1 MKTLDD
7 AEEYELW
14 GYPDTAVVDCD
25 FLEQAFESYGCNVNA
40 VLDIAC
46 GTGRHAIEMAGR
58 GYAVTGLDVSE
69 CMIRKAK
76 EKAGSLEIEFV
87 EEDMLNLSHE
97 DRYDAAYMLF
107 NTVSLVTEN
116 DEIITLMKAV
126 HRGLRKGGLFLVEL
140 GNLWGLVAD
149 KSFHNGTSCNTQE
162 KDGYKRKYTSKVV
175 IGPNNSLYTQT
186 RETQYWK
193 DDKKLEPKRRVV
205 KQRVYSINEFE
216 LLARLTGFELIAIYG
231 SLDINKKNPKP
242 FKSIDDPNR
251 VYETK
256 EPYRNFTLI
265 FFRDSTIV
273 AHE

>member
-1 MKTLDD
+1 VKTLDD

-14 GYPDTAVVDCD
+14 GYPDTTVADCD
-25 FLEQAFESYGCNVNA
+25 FLEKAFETYGCNVYT

-69 CMIRKAK
+69 SMIRKSR

-97 DRYDAAYMLF
+97 DSYDAAYFLF

-126 HRGLRKGGLFLVEL
+126 HRALRKDGLFLVEL

-149 KSFHNGTSCNTQE
+149 NSFHNGTSRNTQE
-162 KDGYKRKYTSKVV
+162 RDGYRRKYTSKVV
-175 IGPNNSLYTQT
+175 IGPNNGVCTQT
-186 RETQYWK
+186 RDIQYWK
-193 DDKKLEPKRRVV
+193 DAETLEPKRRLV

-216 LLARLTGFELIAIYG
+216 LLARLTGYELLAVYG
-231 SLDINKKNPKP
+231 SLDINKANPEP
-242 FKSIDDPNR
+242 FKIIDDPNR

-256 EPYRNFTLI
+256 DHYRNFTLI
-265 FFRDSTIV
+265 FQRL
-273 AHE
+273 EL